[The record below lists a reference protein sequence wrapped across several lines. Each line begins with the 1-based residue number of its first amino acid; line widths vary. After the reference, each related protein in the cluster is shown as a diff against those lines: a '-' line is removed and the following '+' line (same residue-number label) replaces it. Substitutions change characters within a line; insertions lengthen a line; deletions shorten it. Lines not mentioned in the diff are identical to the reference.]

1 MNFQSDRKLSLSGWR
16 PGLIAALLVLALG
29 YAACGGST
37 ETAAPTNTPPAVDT
51 PAAGAAVTETTT
63 TTETATTTDSTP
75 VTQTETTTT
84 AQVAPGA
91 GVTQTQAISVAKVP
105 PPAQLAEGAASKLE
119 PTARNGMYKTA
130 PEMKLDPKKYYYA
143 TFKTDQGDIK
153 VQLFAQQSPLAV
165 NSFIFLAREGFY
177 NNTSFHRVLEG
188 FMAQGGDPTGT
199 GTGGPGY
206 EFANETSDS
215 LVFDRAGLLA
225 MANAGPDTNGSQFFI
240 TFAPAPNLNG
250 GYTIFGEVL
259 EGADVLSKITRRD
272 PEQNPT
278 SPGDTLYTVIIE
290 ETDSSALPTPL
301 PPPPTPTPFAPSS
314 LDSKDRPLAKLS
326 PAERSN
332 HFNTAPEVKLDAT
345 KQYTATI
352 KTSKGS
358 LTVRLY
364 ADKAP
369 IAVNNFV
376 ALANLGF
383 YDGTPINQVS
393 PEQAIVIGAPANIPT
408 SDAGYKIT
416 AEVSLP
422 ITVEVG
428 GIAYIP
434 QRPVPNKPILS
445 SSSQLLIALIQPP
458 PEVNANFSFF
468 GQVVDGAAIL
478 PQLTISDT
486 IESVTVAVSK

>member
-1 MNFQSDRKLSLSGWR
+1 MNFQSNRKLSLSGWR
-16 PGLIAALLVLALG
+16 VGLIAALLLLALA
-29 YAACGGST
+29 YAACGGGST

-63 TTETATTTDSTP
+63 TTESTP
-75 VTQTETTTT
+75 VTQTAPTTTT
-84 AQVAPGA
+84 QVAPAA
-91 GVTQTQAISVAKVP
+91 GVTQTQAISVVKVP
-105 PPAQLAEGAASKLE
+105 PPAQLADGAASKLE
-119 PTARNGMYKTA
+119 PITRNGMYTTT
-130 PEMKLDPKKYYYA
+130 PTMKLDPKKYYYA

-153 VQLFAQQSPLAV
+153 AQLFAQQSPLAV
-165 NSFIFLAREGFY
+165 NSFVFLAREGFF
-177 NNTSFHRVLEG
+177 NNTTFHRVLEG

-206 EFANETSDS
+206 AFANETSAD

-250 GYTIFGEVL
+250 GYTIFGEVT
-259 EGADVLSKITRRD
+259 EGAEILSKITRRD
-272 PEQNPT
+272 PEQSPT
-278 SPGDTLYTVIIE
+278 TPGDTLYTVIIE

-314 LDSKDRPLAKLS
+314 MDSKDRPLAKLS

-332 HFNTAPEVKLDAT
+332 HFNTAPEVKLDVS

-358 LTVRLY
+358 LIVRLY
-364 ADKAP
+364 DDKAP

-393 PEQAIVIGAPANIPT
+393 PQQAIVIGAPANIPT

-486 IESVTVAVSK
+486 IESVTVAVSQ